1 MNKKS
6 QEVSF
11 LLSGLHGSL
20 VQVFFTKNGKEVSD
34 FPTFMTLK
42 LPIVVQFFFILDLLN
57 YIVYTRCLIDQL
69 VQGIKFCSTF
79 RQGPSWFRIPQG
91 ASSLPSAFKRRK
103 RRWEENTSTR
113 VLFLLCV
120 FLSSLFVCCPILF
133 SFFTC

>member
-42 LPIVVQFFFILDLLN
+42 LPIVV
-57 YIVYTRCLIDQL
+57 
-69 VQGIKFCSTF
+69 
-79 RQGPSWFRIPQG
+79 
-91 ASSLPSAFKRRK
+91 
-103 RRWEENTSTR
+103 
-113 VLFLLCV
+113 
-120 FLSSLFVCCPILF
+120 
-133 SFFTC
+133 